1 MGGQIID
8 EAAMKEIDFRK
19 GGFWV
24 KFLRGFA
31 ITSILVLFISAF
43 TGSKQNM
50 ILAGAVFI
58 GASLGSLIMSL
69 KVYGFSQTLGGARDL
84 IFGKRKEKKENTFQS
99 LFL

>member
-8 EAAMKEIDFRK
+8 EAAIKEINFRK

-31 ITSILVLFISAF
+31 ITSILVLFIAAF

-50 ILAGAVFI
+50 IIAGAVFI
-58 GASLGSLIMSL
+58 GASLGSVIMSL
-69 KVYGFSQTLGGARDL
+69 KVYGFTETLGGARDL
-84 IFGKRKEKKENTFQS
+84 IFGKRKETKNNTFAS